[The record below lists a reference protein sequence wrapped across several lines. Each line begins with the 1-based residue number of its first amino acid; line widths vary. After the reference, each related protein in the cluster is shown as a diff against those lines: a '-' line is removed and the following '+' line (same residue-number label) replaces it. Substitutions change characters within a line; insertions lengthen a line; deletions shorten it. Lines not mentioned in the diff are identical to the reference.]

1 MNTNKEF
8 DTIAAIATPLGQ
20 GAIGIVRLSGSNS
33 INILGKVFNGKTVTV
48 SHYMYYGEIHN
59 NGELID
65 EVMIC
70 AMLKPRSYTR
80 EDTVEI
86 YAHGGMLVLQG
97 ILEVLVKNG
106 ARLAEAGEFTK
117 RAFLNGRLNL
127 TQAEAVMDIISA
139 SSETARCAGL
149 RQLGG
154 GLSRRIENIRDKILS
169 WLAHI
174 ELSIDYPE
182 HEEEAKNSAIIQEEA
197 VSILDKLK
205 ALLKTAEIG
214 RVLRD
219 GVKTAIVGLPNVG
232 KSTLLNAILSED
244 RAIVTE
250 YAGTTRDV
258 LTERVV
264 VGGVPL
270 ILMDTAGIRE
280 TTNEIEQI
288 GIEKSIEAVNEAD
301 LILYVVDVTE
311 ECEHENT
318 ELLKRL
324 GLNENNT
331 KNPPVIF
338 LLNKFDISPAFRNDN
353 AIPIFVELFSESA
366 WTFGFTPTSRIPIS
380 ARTGQG
386 LDEIFSKIKELFFSG
401 NIKNTGSEDI
411 ITRERH
417 RLLIE
422 KTIEH
427 MQMAINELEMGVP
440 EDLVSNRLRSA
451 YLVLGEILGVEID
464 DDIANRIFAEFCVGK

>member
-1 MNTNKEF
+1 MKINKEF

-20 GAIGIVRLSGSNS
+20 GAIGIVRLSGDKSL
-33 INILGKVFNGKTVTV
+33 NILGKVFNGNTVTV

-59 NGELID
+59 NGEIID
-65 EVMIC
+65 EVMVC

-97 ILEVLVKNG
+97 ILEALVSNG

-127 TQAEAVMDIISA
+127 TQAEAVMDIIGA
-139 SSETARCAGL
+139 SSETARRAGL

-154 GLSRRIENIRDKILS
+154 GLSRRLENVRDKILS

-182 HEEEAKNSAIIQEEA
+182 HEEEAKNSSIIQEEA
-197 VSILDKLK
+197 ISMLGELK

-244 RAIVTE
+244 RAIVTK

-280 TTNEIEQI
+280 TTDEIEQM
-288 GIEKSIEAVNEAD
+288 GIEKSIEAAKEAD

-324 GLNENNT
+324 GLNNT
-331 KNPPVIF
+331 PPVIF
-338 LLNKFDISPAFRNDN
+338 LLNKFDVSPAFRSDN

-366 WTFGFTPTSRIPIS
+366 WNFGFTPTCKIPIS

-386 LDEIFSKIKELFFSG
+386 LDEIFSKIKELFFYG
-401 NIKNTGSEDI
+401 NLKNTGNEDI

-417 RLLIE
+417 RFLIE

-427 MQMAINELEMGVP
+427 MQTAVNELEIGVP

-464 DDIANRIFAEFCVGK
+464 DDIADRIFAEFCVGK